1 MGKPVPQMVLRNAAA
16 LRYFSAPVSNT
27 VILAHR
33 ANLRGPHS
41 VIENSL
47 PACAKALR
55 EGFGLE
61 TDLRRDAGGQFYV
74 AHDPQART
82 ADNSLEGYTALF
94 RKFPKAELAI
104 NVKEPGYEAE
114 LIEQMRAGNL
124 GARSFYFDFELLEP
138 KTPGAAQRKLRALS
152 GGDAVRLASR
162 LSDRGENM
170 AQCLGVPAEIV
181 WADEF
186 DSLWL
191 TAREVEQVKAAGR
204 LFYVIS
210 PEIHGF
216 DHQTMLGRWKDF
228 KAWHVDGVCTDYA
241 LEARE
246 FFA

>member
-1 MGKPVPQMVLRNAAA
+1 MKLRTDGA
-16 LRYFSAPVSNT
+16 LRYLSAPVSKT
-27 VILAHR
+27 VIFAHR
-33 ANLRGPHS
+33 ANLRGPRS

-47 PACAKALR
+47 PACAEALR

-61 TDLRRDAGGQFYV
+61 TDLRRDASGQFYIS
-74 AHDPQART
+74 HDAQPQT
-82 ADNSLEGYTALF
+82 ADNALDRYTELF
-94 RKFPKAELAI
+94 QKFPNAELAI
-104 NVKEPGYEAE
+104 NVKELGYEAE
-114 LIEQMRAGNL
+114 LIEKMRARKL

-138 KTPGAAQRKLRALS
+138 ATPGAAQRKLRALP
-152 GGDAVRLASR
+152 GGESARLASR
-162 LSDRGENM
+162 LSDRGENL
-170 AQCLGVPAEIV
+170 AQCLGIPGEIV

-191 TAREVEQVKAAGR
+191 TEHEVERVKAADR

-216 DHQTMLGRWKDF
+216 DHDTMLRRWKDF